1 VTDRAHMRAYFS
13 SPLPDGDAS
22 RRARARAGAVVDDGL
37 ELERRRVGGE
47 PLLDGEQL
55 LRAPPVRAGDG
66 DLDVVA
72 VPAVVRAGAVGGHAH
87 PAERLRHARPAA
99 AEDVEVAALE
109 VGVALPHL
117 PAPRRQVRDPHAVAV
132 RGCQLQRH
140 VRVRPGLQDRPRPDV
155 HRVHA
160 LQAVA
165 AQRAGARAS
174 DQLRSETHSQR
185 V

>member
-1 VTDRAHMRAYFS
+1 MRAYA
-13 SPLPDGDAS
+13 LLCLTMTARDAS
-22 RRARARAGAVVDDGL
+22 RRAGAGAVVDDGL

-55 LRAPPVRAGDG
+55 LRAPPVRASDG

-117 PAPRRQVRDPHAVAV
+117 PAPRREVRDPHAVAV
-132 RGCQLQRH
+132 RACQLQRH

-165 AQRAGARAS
+165 AQRAGVRAS